1 MAWQAG
7 KQIITMYILLNISRN
22 KGKQG
27 TKFGHLIEH
36 NIRNIFSFLKYF
48 SFPMHKMWGE
58 TSLIAFLKK
67 IPNWAYL

>member
-36 NIRNIFSFLKYF
+36 NIRNIFPFLCTKCEEKLV
-48 SFPMHKMWGE
+48 S
-58 TSLIAFLKK
+58 
-67 IPNWAYL
+67 